1 MSLSKCEVRKL
12 SANIRTSAVVVV
24 RLLLY
29 NRTTHY
35 HSERGRSAETISAP
49 RSVPL
54 HTHPNPAACSA
65 AAAQLIRLLFVLLVS
80 VALLMARGRSENS
93 R

>member
-1 MSLSKCEVRKL
+1 MSPSKCEVRKL

-54 HTHPNPAACSA
+54 HTQLGC
-65 AAAQLIRLLFVLLVS
+65 AQRQ
-80 VALLMARGRSENS
+80 NS
-93 R
+93 TD

>member
-1 MSLSKCEVRKL
+1 MSRSKCEVRKL

-49 RSVPL
+49 REGIEPRQDTPRSQ
-54 HTHPNPAACSA
+54 HTAHEKPSRR
-65 AAAQLIRLLFVLLVS
+65 Q
-80 VALLMARGRSENS
+80 VARA
-93 R
+93 